1 MIKNFK
7 LFLREGIDSPGSV
20 DVPGQ
25 DYEVKVNSRNYTPA
39 NQPLPVVVDAMF
51 ESSYFT
57 EFLDQEGKSE
67 DFNKFLG
74 GKKRSGSQITNYLKD
89 SFSLKKSKSNKDQ

>member
-7 LFLREGIDSPGSV
+7 IFLKEGIDSPGSV

-39 NQPLPVVVDAMF
+39 NQPLPEVVDAMF

-57 EFLDQEGKSE
+57 DFLDNEGKSE
-67 DFNKFLG
+67 EFNKFLDK
-74 GKKRSGSQITNYLKD
+74 KKRSGSQITEYLKN
-89 SFSLKKSKSNKDQ
+89 SFSDKKTKK

>member
-7 LFLREGIDSPGSV
+7 IFLKEGIDSPGSV

-25 DYEVKVNSRNYTPA
+25 DYEVKVNSRNYTPV
-39 NQPLPVVVDAMF
+39 NQPLPEVVDAMF

-57 EFLDQEGKSE
+57 DFLDNEGKSE
-67 DFNKFLG
+67 EFNKFLDK
-74 GKKRSGSQITNYLKD
+74 KKRSGSQITEYLKN
-89 SFSLKKSKSNKDQ
+89 SFSDKKTKK